1 MLKKAALALAL
12 AGLAPTGAAAQD
24 CDARCHFQR
33 GQSCYE
39 TGDHECAVN
48 EWQAAYN
55 MDSRPALQY
64 NLAQAY
70 ERLGRYDE
78 AVRSYEVYI
87 ASAAPDDQR
96 ATLARGRVAQLQQR
110 LGNTSVVFSGGPEG
124 AQIFV
129 DGGDRGRL
137 PHPDPL
143 RVEPGSHRIVIRA
156 EGYQDF
162 VSTVAVSPGQ
172 SATVEIEMVP
182 GQSGLASTGGSIPLV
197 GIIVAAVGGAVAI
210 GGAVTGGLAL
220 SRAGQANART
230 GTAPNGES
238 NEAIIS
244 DAETLALVADILI
257 PVGAAAAVAGIVLMF
272 VLPPDGGGGGGGG
285 GYATAIPLVG
295 PDLVGVGV
303 AGAF

>member
-1 MLKKAALALAL
+1 MLKKTLVCLALAAGAL
-12 AGLAPTGAAAQD
+12 VGLAQTALAQD

-39 TGDHECAVN
+39 TGDYECAVN

-87 ASAAPDDQR
+87 AAAAPDDQR
-96 ATLARGRVAQLQQR
+96 AQNARGRVAQLQQR
-110 LGNTSVVFSGGPEG
+110 LGNTAVVFSGGPEG

-129 DGGDRGRL
+129 DGQDRGRL

-143 RVEPGSHRIVIRA
+143 RVDPGSHRIVIRM
-156 EGYQDF
+156 EGFQDF

-172 SATVEIEMVP
+172 SASVEIEMVP
-182 GQSGLASTGGSIPLV
+182 GVSGQASVGGGPSLV
-197 GIIVAAVGGAVAI
+197 GIIVTAVGGAILI
-210 GGAVTGGLAL
+210 GGAVTGALAL
-220 SRAGQANART
+220 TSVGPTESATDNEDARLY
-230 GTAPNGES
+230 G
-238 NEAIIS
+238 
-244 DAETLALVADILI
+244 LI
-257 PVGAAAAVAGIVLMF
+257 TDVLLPVGAAAAIAGIVLMF
-272 VLPPDGGGGGGGG
+272 VITDGGGGGGGG
-285 GYATAIPLVG
+285 GLAQAPQLVPLVG
-295 PDLVGVGV
+295 PDMAGLGLVG
-303 AGAF
+303 AF